1 GKTSLKKKKKTMTTP
16 SSFSFGSTLVLC
28 VIFASLIA
36 LTTSNSLADLC
47 IKCQSPKFCLQV
59 FGLNPHRNPYEL
71 TLEAINLTFTNASDT
86 TNKIHTFLD
95 QTNNENLKEIFNYC
109 LNYYESS
116 IDILRD
122 VEDYLL
128 KQGIFDTLST
138 IGAFVQEVGSSCEDR
153 FQEIADDVYVST
165 LAENNNNMRNF
176 GSIIIVAGDL
186 LSNSTSTNK

>member
-1 GKTSLKKKKKTMTTP
+1 MTTP

-59 FGLNPHRNPYEL
+59 YGLNPHRNPYEL

-95 QTNNENLKEIFNYC
+95 QTSNENLKEIYNYC

-122 VEDYLL
+122 VEDHLL

-138 IGAFVQEVGSSCEDR
+138 IGAFVQEVGSSCEDG

-165 LAENNNNMRNF
+165 LTENNNNMRNF